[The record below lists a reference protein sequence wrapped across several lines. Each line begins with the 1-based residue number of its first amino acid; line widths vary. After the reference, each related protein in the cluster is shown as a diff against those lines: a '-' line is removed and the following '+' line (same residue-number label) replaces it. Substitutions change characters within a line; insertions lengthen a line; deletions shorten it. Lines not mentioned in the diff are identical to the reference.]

1 MNFLQSLMTRY
12 LFLILL
18 ALILFPLI
26 PAIYYSPL
34 LFNKELYDSEEI
46 EELWKREAADLDG
59 QEVEVIHHRLE
70 SIKNKYPKADVF
82 WINGQGESSF
92 IGNRSPDIPKNW
104 TFIDSLVFM
113 EESKFHVDTFL
124 QNKETQKVYT
134 ITALIGNDPSQGVM
148 VLQVPITDTNLGSIS
163 LYEDFLF
170 LLFFISICGAFLVIS
185 WFFFF
190 NIRKRLVSLQM
201 AMSKTGD
208 EGIPDEVVISRDDEI
223 GRLEGAFNEM
233 INQLQSSREREKEE
247 ENLRKQLI
255 ANISHDLRTPLT
267 VMRQHVYSVKKY
279 QASSAAEIESLQIV
293 ENKLND
299 MDKMIN
305 NLLSYNL
312 LSAGKHPIEIRDTDI
327 VDEVRKVI
335 AEWYPIFEQLS
346 FEIDIDLPEKS
357 LIWKVDPIWFKSI
370 LDNLIQNVTRHAQS
384 GRYIGIQIVEQNGA
398 TFIVIKDKGYGLEQE
413 SEDKGAGI
421 GLSIVSL
428 MVKEMNLDWEISTS
442 SEGTSI
448 YLGMQ
453 I

>member
-1 MNFLQSLMTRY
+1 MNIIQSLMTRY
-12 LFLILL
+12 LI
-18 ALILFPLI
+18 LILFALVLIPLI

-34 LFNKELYDSEEI
+34 LFNKELYNPEEI
-46 EELWKREAADLDG
+46 EEIWKREAAELDG
-59 QEVEVIHHRLE
+59 HEEEVIHHRLQ
-70 SIKNKYPKADVF
+70 SIKKKYPKAEVF
-82 WINGQGESSF
+82 WINGRGESRF
-92 IGNRSPDIPKNW
+92 IGNQSSAIPENW

-124 QNKETQKVYT
+124 QNKDPQKIYT
-134 ITALIGNDPSQGVM
+134 ITALIGNDPRQGVM
-148 VLQVPITDTNLGSIS
+148 VFQVPITDTNLGSIS
-163 LYEDFLF
+163 LYEDFPF
-170 LLFFISICGAFLVIS
+170 LIFFISISGAFLLIS

-190 NIRKRLVSLQM
+190 NIRKRLVKLQM
-201 AMSKTGD
+201 AMTETGN
-208 EGIPDEVVISRDDEI
+208 EGIPDEVVIRKVDEI
-223 GRLEGAFNEM
+223 GRLEGSFNEM
-233 INQLQSSREREKEE
+233 INQLKSSRERENEE

-279 QASSAAEIESLQIV
+279 RASSAEIESLQIV
-293 ENKLND
+293 ENKLDD

-312 LSAGKHPIEIRDTDI
+312 LSAGKHPIDMRDTDI
-327 VDEVRKVI
+327 LDEVRKVI

-370 LDNLIQNVTRHAQS
+370 LDNLIQNVIRHARS
-384 GRYIGIQIVEQNGA
+384 GHYIGMQTVEQHGA
-398 TFIVIKDKGYGLEQE
+398 TFIVVKDKGAGLDKE

-428 MVKEMNLDWEISTS
+428 MVKEMNLEWETSTS
-442 SEGTSI
+442 TEGTSH
-448 YLGMQ
+448 YLSMKT
-453 I
+453 